1 MTVFRSTTAD
11 WRITGDSLVGGAY
24 ATARGTGNYS
34 NAADNLRVGQ
44 NYGSSHYYVYRSFL
58 IFNTAAI
65 PDGDTVTA
73 VTLGLKVSTD
83 YTSAHDFTLYVYQ
96 YNWKTTPID
105 DVYDMG
111 VAGAT
116 DGNAAAK
123 ETPEADVTGKVAGD
137 WVIVSGLDA
146 AWISKTGNTKYALRS
161 NRDADGSGTAP
172 TGPEYLNFY
181 SGENIESY
189 RPYLDVT
196 HGAGGTTR
204 ITRIYAQGVLG
215 SSPLNPL

>member
-1 MTVFRSTTAD
+1 MTVFRSAAAD
-11 WRITGDSLVGGAY
+11 WRITGDSLAGGAY
-24 ATARGTGNYS
+24 ATARATGNYS
-34 NAADNLRVGQ
+34 NGSDNLRAGQ
-44 NYGSSHYYVYRSFL
+44 SYSSSHYYVYRSFL
-58 IFNTAAI
+58 IFDTSAI

-73 VTLGLKVSTD
+73 VTLGLKISAD
-83 YTSAHDFTLYVYQ
+83 YTTTSDFTLYFYK

-111 VAGAT
+111 IAGAT
-116 DGNAAAK
+116 DGIAAAQ
-123 ETPEADVTGKVAGD
+123 ETPTADVTGKVAGN
-137 WVIVSGLDA
+137 WVTVSGLDTT
-146 AWISKTGNTKYALRS
+146 WINKTGNTKYALRS

-172 TGPEYLNFY
+172 TGAEYLNFY
-181 SGENIESY
+181 SGENVEAD

-196 HGAGGTTR
+196 HGTGGATR